1 MTIVSSTAWRYVD
14 VSAIAVTG
22 HARPA
27 ASSSGA
33 SALRAARVFR
43 SFSRRL
49 CGGHALGE
57 LKQIEGFAPNA
68 EVEVDEHD
76 RDLEHR
82 NRERADE
89 HCNRLRYRQR
99 DVLGYDN
106 AQQAT
111 GQ

>member
-1 MTIVSSTAWRYVD
+1 MAIVSSTAWRYVD

-27 ASSSGA
+27 ASSNGA
-33 SALRAARVFR
+33 SALKAARVFR
-43 SFSRRL
+43 AFSRRL

-57 LKQIEGFAPNA
+57 LKEIEGFAPNP

-76 RDLEHR
+76 CDLEHG

-89 HCNRLRYRQR
+89 HRNSLRNRQR
-99 DVLGYDN
+99 DVLGYDD